1 MLKITITEVALI
13 FGAMPD
19 EVLRVVNRLSLEVQE
34 MNGKFRVTA
43 APKKLFYLLHE
54 LARDFDIEIV

>member
-1 MLKITITEVALI
+1 MLKITITESALI

-19 EVLRVVNRLSLEVQE
+19 EVLRVVDGQNLEIKEV
-34 MNGKFRVTA
+34 NGKFRVTA
-43 APKKLFYLLHE
+43 APKKLYCLLLE